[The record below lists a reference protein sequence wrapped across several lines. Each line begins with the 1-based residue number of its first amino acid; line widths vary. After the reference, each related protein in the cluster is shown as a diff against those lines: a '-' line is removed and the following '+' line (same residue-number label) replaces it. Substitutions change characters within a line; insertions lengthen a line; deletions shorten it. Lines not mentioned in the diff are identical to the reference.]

1 MSADVENDAVVV
13 QYFARFG
20 RRRHRLARVYG
31 AWVRR
36 MVAEEGP
43 EVLDRIE
50 LDIRCECCDE
60 EQARVERL
68 SWMKSRYARRRNAR
82 R

>member
-1 MSADVENDAVVV
+1 MSTDVENEAAVGR
-13 QYFARFG
+13 YFARFG

-31 AWVRR
+31 GWVRL
-36 MVAEEGP
+36 MVAEHGP

-50 LDIRCECCDE
+50 MGIGRECCDE

-68 SWMKSRYARRRNAR
+68 SWTKARYAQRRRAR